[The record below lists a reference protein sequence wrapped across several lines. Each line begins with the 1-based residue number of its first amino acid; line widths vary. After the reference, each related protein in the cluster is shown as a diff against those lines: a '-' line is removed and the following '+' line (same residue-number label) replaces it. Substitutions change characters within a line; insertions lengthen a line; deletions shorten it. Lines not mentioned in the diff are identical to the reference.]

1 MSGSLLIPEV
11 TMTKKRSKRYR
22 KHSSWR
28 TLFELL
34 FFALFVFMTI
44 TGRIQLWFAVFAL
57 FGLAASLFFGRIYCH
72 AVCPM
77 GTLMR
82 FETWV
87 FNRLGIRRLKTP
99 SFMKHRLFRFFMLAV
114 FILLMVGVKR
124 AGINVPLL
132 PAMLGVSLAVSLI
145 FEEYLWHRT
154 ICPFGTLLS
163 LSSAA
168 AKKGFTI
175 NESVCIDC
183 GLCEKSCPVEAISHE
198 QDVRHIDERECIGCL
213 ACMRVCPVDAVSY
226 S

>member
-1 MSGSLLIPEV
+1 
-11 TMTKKRSKRYR
+11 
-22 KHSSWR
+22 
-28 TLFELL
+28 
-34 FFALFVFMTI
+34 
-44 TGRIQLWFAVFAL
+44 
-57 FGLAASLFFGRIYCH
+57 
-72 AVCPM
+72 
-77 GTLMR
+77 
-82 FETWV
+82 
-87 FNRLGIRRLKTP
+87 
-99 SFMKHRLFRFFMLAV
+99 MLAV